1 MKLLTVC
8 IPCYNSIENM
18 HKTIT
23 SCLLMKN
30 EIEVLIIDN
39 QSTDETLEVARE
51 YEKTYPEAIKVIE
64 NRNDEPVL
72 KVALEHSQGLY
83 FKLLECGDYL
93 DQPSLVNVI
102 ETLGDF
108 IRIQANLDLLLTDY
122 KYVTM
127 NKKDQKISYK
137 NVFPTE
143 TLFGWHNI
151 KAFQKHFQV
160 DLAAVIIKTSILKS
174 IKENIKNDS
183 FVRELVMYGAVPF
196 IKSMYY
202 LQTYF
207 HCYGNQK
214 TMKFKDKDEYVSL
227 IQKLWTMYNVY
238 SLKSRRQRNYVI
250 EQLSKIYITTQYL
263 ILKDNDLEKKNE
275 VDNTLQE
282 LNPKLFKA
290 VTHNLF
296 GTLFHIRHEKAQ
308 SVIIKVFEKIY
319 KYDVVEE

>member
-183 FVRELVMYGAVPF
+183 FVRKLVMYGAVPF

-282 LNPKLFKA
+282 LNPKLFKT